1 MELVN
6 SVVGNV
12 VSSAVNNLAL
22 LTVDGDGPWD
32 GEHSGEW
39 WWWVLRPLTFILTF
53 LVIAFIVRTVIFGG
67 FRRFNGPGGPRGGGG
82 YDGGRDQDRATNRA
96 AEDVQMSQATPSVA
110 PAPVETPRAEAPPVE
125 TPPVESPGIQRA
137 RDILAE
143 RYARGEIDGEEYR
156 GRLDQ
161 LS

>member
-12 VSSAVNNLAL
+12 ASYAVNNLAV
-22 LTVDGDGPWD
+22 LTTDGDGPWD
-32 GEHSGEW
+32 GNYDGEW
-39 WWWVLRPLTFILTF
+39 WWWVLRPLTFILTVLF
-53 LVIAFIVRTVIFGG
+53 IAFIVRFVVFGG
-67 FRRFNGPGGPRGGGG
+67 FRRFNGPGGPRGGGNG
-82 YDGGRDQDRATNRA
+82 DDYGRDRTRDAGSDTYR
-96 AEDVQMSQATPSVA
+96 SQAAANVE
-110 PAPVETPRAEAPPVE
+110 APVAQTPMAP
-125 TPPVESPGIQRA
+125 TPPVEPPRADSPGLQRA

-161 LS
+161 LG